1 MKKLLLI
8 LLFLTLTGCAGL
20 ADYSIPLDNGYRID
34 RLSAHEIE
42 IYGDEPVQTGD
53 DTREDYLY
61 VPEKV
66 TDVWWNDQYII
77 AKKLELIITEN
88 GYKETPKNISTEDI
102 TYWII
107 DMKNHQI
114 LEKTDGNALQNAIEK
129 LGIREELQFTP
140 VEKLKE

>member
-20 ADYSIPLDNGYRID
+20 ADYSIPLDNRYRID
-34 RLSAHEIE
+34 RLSAHEIA
-42 IYGDEPVQTGD
+42 IYGDKPVQTGD

-77 AKKLELIITEN
+77 AKKLELVTTEN
-88 GYKETPKNISTEDI
+88 NYKEPPKNISTEDI

-107 DMKNHQI
+107 DVKNHQI
-114 LEKTDGNALQNAIEK
+114 LEKTDENALQNAIEK
-129 LGIREELQFTP
+129 LGIREEVQFTP

>member
-34 RLSAHEIE
+34 RLSAHEIA
-42 IYGDEPVQTGD
+42 IYGDEPVQIED
-53 DTREDYLY
+53 DSRIDYLY
-61 VPEKV
+61 VPAKV

-77 AKKLELIITEN
+77 AKQLKLTTTEN
-88 GYKETPKNISTEDI
+88 SYKEPPKNISTEDI

-107 DMKNHQI
+107 DVKNHQI
-114 LEKTDGNALQNAIEK
+114 LEKTDENALQNIIKK
-129 LGIREELQFTP
+129 LGIREDVQFTS